1 MDELKQA
8 IDQENAEDFDSW
20 AEKYGRPNDSWLES
34 AKQQYSTTF
43 FGIRLSNTVGSSLI

>member
-20 AEKYGRPNDSWLES
+20 AEKYGRPNDSWLD
-34 AKQQYSTTF
+34 QPNNNIPPHF
-43 FGIRLSNTVGSSLI
+43 LG